1 MPIWGRKYKIKCLCI
16 SFYCAREVMSD
27 LEQFGSSSSFGGA
40 GSEETEFG
48 KLVLKNHL
56 VSSKELK
63 ECMELRKRKGGEN
76 ENQTLDQ
83 ILIKKGYLTQSQ
95 ARRLMEEFEGKRPS
109 KQQIPGY
116 QILGKLGKG
125 AMATVYKA
133 RQVSLDRIVAVKVL
147 PKRYSENPEFVDRF
161 YREGKAAAKLNHANI
176 VQAIDVG
183 ESDGYHFFIMEY
195 VDGYTIHDKLTN
207 NRRYSEK
214 EALDIIIQIADALV
228 HAHARGLIHRDV
240 KPKNIMITRDNVA
253 KLADMGLAREVSDT
267 RLAQSEAGRAYGT
280 PYYISPEQI
289 RGEVEIDLRA
299 DIYSLGATFYHMVT
313 GRVPFDAANP
323 TAVMLKHL
331 REQLTPP
338 DHINPE
344 LSIGCAEI
352 IEAMMA
358 KDRNDRYQTTQ
369 ELLDDLMAV
378 QQGHPPIHA
387 RKIFD
392 MSQLAHIENEGQT
405 MLNSLSPA
413 LHRSAGS
420 AVIWKI
426 ATFILSFLLVLSLLV
441 IFVLLTSKK

>member
-1 MPIWGRKYKIKCLCI
+1 
-16 SFYCAREVMSD
+16 MSE
-27 LEQFGSSSSFGGA
+27 LEQSGLGSNFNS
-40 GSEETEFG
+40 GSGSNGVNEESEFG
-48 KLVLKNHL
+48 KLVLKYHFA
-56 VSSKELK
+56 SSREVK
-63 ECMELRKRKGGEN
+63 ECLDLHRRLAGEGEN
-76 ENQTLDQ
+76 KPIGQVFVE
-83 ILIKKGYLTQSQ
+83 KGYLTTSQ
-95 ARRLMEEFEGKRPS
+95 YRRLTEEFEGIKKPS
-109 KQQIPGY
+109 RQQIPGY

-183 ESDGYHFFIMEY
+183 EGGGYHYFIMEY
-195 VDGYTIHDKLTN
+195 VDGYTIHDKLTQ

-214 EALDIIIQIADALV
+214 EAISIIIQIADALV

-240 KPKNIMITRDNVA
+240 KPKNIMIAKDNVA

-289 RGEVEIDLRA
+289 RGEVEIDARA

-313 GRVPFDAANP
+313 GKVPFEAANP
-323 TAVMLKHL
+323 TAVMMKHL
-331 REQLTPP
+331 RETLVPP
-338 DHINPE
+338 DHLNPE

-352 IEAMMA
+352 IEVMMA
-358 KDRNDRYQTTQ
+358 KDRNDRYQNAQ
-369 ELLDDLMAV
+369 ELLEDLMAV
-378 QQGHPPIHA
+378 RQGRPPIHA

-392 MSQLAHIENEGQT
+392 MSQLAHLEHGDEHNNILPVKHLDPRKT
-405 MLNSLSPA
+405 AST
-413 LHRSAGS
+413 SATWKIT
-420 AVIWKI
+420 AVI
-426 ATFILSFLLVLSLLV
+426 LLLLLIFSVL
-441 IFVLLTSKK
+441 INIVLALR